1 MEFVWKSKI
10 IICTA
15 LWSFLNFCCLSQ
27 SEVKLEPFCILTCS
41 KPLLLSFLSELLLK
55 EMHGDQSREFWCSKD
70 ECGAVTYVCYRSN
83 LIDFQPRLKNLTWNQ
98 IWPATKS
105 KHQLYCN
112 KLLKNHVISSSA
124 CLFTYSSMSATLI
137 SITTQPFQGSFDFKF
152 NIISSKCPPGVC
164 QTSHCFRSHL
174 HHNLV
179 IWWKQIPQIIGKPAH
194 FGGISTVNSN
204 KGN

>member
-1 MEFVWKSKI
+1 MWSCNMCMLQVKFDWFSTYVKKFNLKS
-10 IICTA
+10 
-15 LWSFLNFCCLSQ
+15 N
-27 SEVKLEPFCILTCS
+27 LTCNKINTS
-41 KPLLLSFLSELLLK
+41 
-55 EMHGDQSREFWCSKD
+55 DYT
-70 ECGAVTYVCYRSN
+70 VY
-83 LIDFQPRLKNLTWNQ
+83 
-98 IWPATKS
+98 
-105 KHQLYCN
+105 
-112 KLLKNHVISSSA
+112 KLLKNHVISSRS

-164 QTSHCFRSHL
+164 QSSHCFRSHL

-194 FGGISTVNSN
+194 FGGVSTINSN